1 MLFFKIK
8 HGTAQPN
15 LVKSFQGIKE
25 NTSNLIAT
33 TKKIRTFLDLFIGFG
48 WYLELNPD
56 WFYEIRSLSMVNL
69 NVLLNIS
76 FLKILPQVEEKLD
89 GSFEDLFIAFFVNGT
104 TLAFFY
110 LLEIHQS
117 PNIGKKYILKTGRLS
132 YYRF

>member
-1 MLFFKIK
+1 
-8 HGTAQPN
+8 
-15 LVKSFQGIKE
+15 
-25 NTSNLIAT
+25 
-33 TKKIRTFLDLFIGFG
+33 
-48 WYLELNPD
+48 
-56 WFYEIRSLSMVNL
+56 MVNL
-69 NVLLNIS
+69 NVSLNIS

-89 GSFEDLFIAFFVNGT
+89 GSFEDLFIGFFVNGT